1 MGEGKKTF
9 PIKFIDLFDLKS
21 YQNSDFF
28 FYLFWSVKAFSM
40 WKFSMRNEI
49 RRVSVLFI
57 MIQIYS
63 VSFIIGIWMDIKSIN
78 LREIVTY
85 KCYSNSSGIPC
96 CSRLS
101 LGHLEL
107 AENKYANMLVLLA
120 FRNSYLKKKKR
131 KSLDHSKACIII
143 N

>member
-1 MGEGKKTF
+1 M
-9 PIKFIDLFDLKS
+9 
-21 YQNSDFF
+21 
-28 FYLFWSVKAFSM
+28 
-40 WKFSMRNEI
+40 
-49 RRVSVLFI
+49 FI
-57 MIQIYS
+57 MIQICS
-63 VSFIIGIWMDIKSIN
+63 VSFIIGIWMDIKLIN

-120 FRNSYLKKKKR
+120 FRNSYLKKKKKNINFWTIR
-131 KSLDHSKACIII
+131 KHVLSWNRTHCTIIFLRDRITICSLSIFYVCPWSNMNKTYFLFSKDTA
-143 N
+143 

>member
-1 MGEGKKTF
+1 
-9 PIKFIDLFDLKS
+9 
-21 YQNSDFF
+21 
-28 FYLFWSVKAFSM
+28 M

-120 FRNSYLKKKKR
+120 FRNSYLKKKK
-131 KSLDHSKACIII
+131 KISGPFESMYYHKLEHTALLFFSETGLLFVVCLYFMCVPEAI
-143 N
+143 

>member
-1 MGEGKKTF
+1 M
-9 PIKFIDLFDLKS
+9 
-21 YQNSDFF
+21 
-28 FYLFWSVKAFSM
+28 
-40 WKFSMRNEI
+40 
-49 RRVSVLFI
+49 FI
-57 MIQIYS
+57 MIQICS
-63 VSFIIGIWMDIKSIN
+63 VSFIIGIWMDIKLIN

-131 KSLDHSKACIII
+131 ILISEPFESMYYHEIEHTALLFFSNRDRITICSLSIFYVCPWSNMNKTYFLFSKDTA
-143 N
+143 

>member
-9 PIKFIDLFDLKS
+9 PIKFIDLFDFKS

-28 FYLFWSVKAFSM
+28 YFFWSVKAFSM

-120 FRNSYLKKKKR
+120 FRNSYLKKKK
-131 KSLDHSKACIII
+131 KNI
-143 N
+143 NF